1 MMVSQPMVVSWKLAA
16 GSFATRVSQPPA
28 LYRHT
33 GSRMNI
39 RPTVLIT
46 NWTMSVRVSD
56 HMPPMVE

>member
-1 MMVSQPMVVSWKLAA
+1 MMVSQPMVVKLKLAA
-16 GSFATRVSQPPA
+16 GSFNTSSSQPPTR
-28 LYRHT
+28 YRQI